1 MLRWIWI
8 LVRQAQRT
16 VSADERAPGSRGL
29 VLHVLSMHTSPL
41 AQPGDGDA
49 GGMNVYVRQL
59 SRAMVGEGA
68 AVHVV
73 TRSDTGEAWEARD
86 EGVAVAGL
94 PVGPPDAAKED
105 LPALVPDFARAV
117 AQPPAAGR
125 VARVVGGQQWR
136 ELMPLTREV
145 TVGLSSQGI
154 VEGRQGGRL
163 IDLQDAVGPV
173 RLAAGPRFERGPD

>member
-1 MLRWIWI
+1 
-8 LVRQAQRT
+8 
-16 VSADERAPGSRGL
+16 
-29 VLHVLSMHTSPL
+29 MHTSPL
-41 AQPGDGDA
+41 SDPGEGDA

-105 LPALVPDFARAV
+105 LPALVPDFARAGMGV
-117 AQPPAAGR
+117 QVFDQVLADPTLVTISPRAREAGS
-125 VARVVGGQQWR
+125 A
-136 ELMPLTREV
+136 
-145 TVGLSSQGI
+145 
-154 VEGRQGGRL
+154 
-163 IDLQDAVGPV
+163 
-173 RLAAGPRFERGPD
+173 